1 MGYQGSEVVS
11 LQSYIMELVEC
22 FDFIEFHHILKEDN
36 QLADA
41 LATLSSMFV
50 INQDGV
56 LSMIQMKSH
65 KEPTYCHFIE
75 EELYGKPW
83 YFDIKHYLKTR
94 EYPREAS
101 ENDKRTLRR
110 LAANFILSRDGCT
123 REIMIWFSFD
133 AWMRKRRSQYWRKFM
148 EVLSEHT
155 WMDTRWLERSWE
167 PVTFGWLWRMS
178 VAHTWESA
186 RNVKSMQ
193 IISIWRP
200 LL

>member
-1 MGYQGSEVVS
+1 
-11 LQSYIMELVEC
+11 MELVEC

-155 WMDTRWLERSWE
+155 
-167 PVTFGWLWRMS
+167 
-178 VAHTWESA
+178 
-186 RNVKSMQ
+186 
-193 IISIWRP
+193 
-200 LL
+200 